1 MLDKIYEH
9 LKTRKKY
16 NTLMI
21 QRDVLQD
28 DYDKKVLE
36 MNTEKRLRLVEK
48 DKYEEEIRKNIEKI
62 VKLKEE
68 NKKLKGELKNGK

>member
-16 NTLMI
+16 NTLML